1 MKASEFPTPE
11 LPPVGVLTLSYGKFG
26 SSKQRLYRN
35 TRREISLAWASEQVN
50 PYVDQFRNFVFGLI
64 NDLVDLE
71 ARSV

>member
-1 MKASEFPTPE
+1 MKAKDFPSVN
-11 LPPVGVLTLSYGKFG
+11 LPPVGVLTLGYGKFG
-26 SSKQRLYRN
+26 SKSQRLYRN

-71 ARSV
+71 MRSV